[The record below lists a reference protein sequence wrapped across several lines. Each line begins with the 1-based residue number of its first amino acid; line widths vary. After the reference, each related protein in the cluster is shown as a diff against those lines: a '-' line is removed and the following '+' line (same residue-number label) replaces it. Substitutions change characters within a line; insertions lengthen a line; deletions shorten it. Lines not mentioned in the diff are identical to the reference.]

1 MSAEATTT
9 ALEVVLVFSSIEDYR
24 AMGEDLDAIRSK
36 LGLPSWA
43 TPTEVIAAALRAA
56 RE

>member
-1 MSAEATTT
+1 VSVGATTT
-9 ALEVVLVFSSIEDYR
+9 ALEVVLVFSSLEDYR
-24 AMGEDLDAIRSK
+24 AMGDDLAAVRSK

>member
-1 MSAEATTT
+1 MSTT
-9 ALEVVLVFSSIEDYR
+9 AASELAVVLAFSSIEDYR
-24 AMGEDLDAIRSK
+24 AMGADIAVVRAK

-56 RE
+56 L